1 MQELHVTE
9 NEAGQRLD
17 KLLAKFLNQAP
28 KSFLYKMMRKKNIVL
43 NGKKCTGNE
52 KLKQGDSIKL
62 FFSDETIE
70 KFSAGTYAI
79 PKKEKINMLPIIYE
93 DEQVLLMNKPVGVLS
108 QKAKDSDVSAVE
120 ILINYLMETDQLSKE
135 QFRTFHPSICNRLD
149 RNTSGILVA
158 AKTLP
163 ALQEM
168 NRFFKERTIAKYYR
182 CLVKGR
188 VIKNEE
194 YIKGYLV
201 KDQKTNKVSI
211 TKKKTE
217 EGVPIETEYCVI
229 QSNDEVSLL
238 EVHLITGKTH
248 QIRAHLASIGHPI
261 IGDYKYGDKQI
272 NEMYRQAYGLKSQLL
287 HAYRL
292 EMPSSNGSLAYLN
305 DKKFVAELP
314 DKFIKICK
322 DKGVL

>member
-1 MQELHVTE
+1 MQELHVTA

-70 KFSAGTYAI
+70 KFSAGTYVT

-120 ILINYLMETDQLSKE
+120 ILINYLIETNQLSKE

-158 AKTLP
+158 GKTLP

-168 NRFFKERTIAKYYR
+168 NRFFKERAIAKYYR

-188 VIKNEE
+188 VIKNED

-217 EGVPIETEYCVI
+217 EGVRIETEYCVI

-272 NEMYRQAYGLKSQLL
+272 NEMYRQEYGLKSQLL

-292 EMPSSNGSLAYLN
+292 EMPSSDGSLAYLN

>member
-1 MQELHVTE
+1 MQELHVTA

-70 KFSAGTYAI
+70 KFSAGTYVT

-120 ILINYLMETDQLSKE
+120 ILINYLIETNQLSKE

-158 AKTLP
+158 GKTLP

-188 VIKNEE
+188 VIKSED

-272 NEMYRQAYGLKSQLL
+272 NEMYRQEYGLKSQLL

-292 EMPSSNGSLAYLN
+292 EMPSSDGSLAYLN

>member
-1 MQELHVTE
+1 MQELHVTA

-43 NGKKCTGNE
+43 NGKKCTGYE

-70 KFSAGTYAI
+70 KFSAGTYVT

-120 ILINYLMETDQLSKE
+120 ILINYLIETNQLSKE

-158 AKTLP
+158 GKTLP

-188 VIKNEE
+188 VIKNED

-272 NEMYRQAYGLKSQLL
+272 NEMYRQEYGLKSQLL

-292 EMPSSNGSLAYLN
+292 EMPSSDGSLAYLN

>member
-1 MQELHVTE
+1 MQELHVTA

-70 KFSAGTYAI
+70 KFSAGTYVT

-120 ILINYLMETDQLSKE
+120 ILINYLIETNQLSKE

-158 AKTLP
+158 GKTLP

-188 VIKNEE
+188 VIKNED

-261 IGDYKYGDKQI
+261 IGDYKYGDKPI
-272 NEMYRQAYGLKSQLL
+272 NEMYRQEYGLKSQLL

-292 EMPSSNGSLAYLN
+292 EMPSSDGSLAYLN

>member
-1 MQELHVTE
+1 MQELHVTA

-70 KFSAGTYAI
+70 KFSAGTYVT

-120 ILINYLMETDQLSKE
+120 ILINYLIETNQLSKE

-158 AKTLP
+158 GKTLP

-188 VIKNEE
+188 VIKNED

-229 QSNDEVSLL
+229 QSNDGVSLL

-272 NEMYRQAYGLKSQLL
+272 NEMYRQEYGLKSQLL

-292 EMPSSNGSLAYLN
+292 EMPSSDGSLAYLN

>member
-158 AKTLP
+158 GKTLP

-188 VIKNEE
+188 VIKNED

-272 NEMYRQAYGLKSQLL
+272 NEMYRQVYGLKSQLL

-292 EMPSSNGSLAYLN
+292 EMPSSNGSMAYLN

>member
-1 MQELHVTE
+1 MREISIQK
-9 NEAGQRLD
+9 NEAGQRMD
-17 KLLAKFLNQAP
+17 KFLAKYLNKAP
-28 KSFLYKMMRKKNIVL
+28 KSFFYKMMRKKNIVL

-158 AKTLP
+158 GKTLP

-292 EMPSSNGSLAYLN
+292 EMPSSDGSLAYLN

>member
-93 DEQVLLMNKPVGVLS
+93 DEQILLMNKPVGVLS

-158 AKTLP
+158 GKTLP

-188 VIKNEE
+188 VIKSED

-211 TKKKTE
+211 TKKRTE

-305 DKKFVAELP
+305 DRKFVAELP

>member
-1 MQELHVTE
+1 MQELHVTA

-70 KFSAGTYAI
+70 KFSAGTYVT

-93 DEQVLLMNKPVGVLS
+93 DEQVLLMNKPGGVLS
-108 QKAKDSDVSAVE
+108 QKAKESDVSAVD
-120 ILINYLMETDQLSKE
+120 ILINYLIETNQLSKE

-158 AKTLP
+158 GKTLP

-188 VIKNEE
+188 VIKNED

-272 NEMYRQAYGLKSQLL
+272 NEMYRQEYGLKSQLL

-292 EMPSSNGSLAYLN
+292 EMPSSDGSLAYLN

>member
-1 MQELHVTE
+1 MQELHVTA

-70 KFSAGTYAI
+70 KFSAGTYVT
-79 PKKEKINMLPIIYE
+79 PKREKINMLPIIYE

-120 ILINYLMETDQLSKE
+120 ILINYLIETNQLSKE

-158 AKTLP
+158 GKTLP

-188 VIKNEE
+188 VIKNED

-272 NEMYRQAYGLKSQLL
+272 NEMYRQEYGLKSQLL

-292 EMPSSNGSLAYLN
+292 EMPSSDGSLAYLN

>member
-1 MQELHVTE
+1 MQELHVTA

-70 KFSAGTYAI
+70 KFSAGTYVT

-93 DEQVLLMNKPVGVLS
+93 DEQILLMNKPVGILS

-158 AKTLP
+158 GKTLP

-188 VIKNEE
+188 VIKNED

-211 TKKKTE
+211 TKQETG
-217 EGVPIETEYCVI
+217 EGILIETEYCVI

-292 EMPSSNGSLAYLN
+292 EMPSSDGSLAYLN
-305 DKKFVAELP
+305 DKKFVAKLP
-314 DKFIKICK
+314 DQFIKICK

>member
-93 DEQVLLMNKPVGVLS
+93 DEQVLLMNKPIGVLS

-120 ILINYLMETDQLSKE
+120 ILINYLMETNQLSKE

-158 AKTLP
+158 GKTLP

-217 EGVPIETEYCVI
+217 EGVPRETEYCVI

>member
-1 MQELHVTE
+1 MQELHVTA

-70 KFSAGTYAI
+70 KFSAGTYVT

-93 DEQVLLMNKPVGVLS
+93 DEQVLLMNKPVGVFS

-120 ILINYLMETDQLSKE
+120 ILINYLIETNQLSKE

-158 AKTLP
+158 GKTLS

-188 VIKNEE
+188 VIKNED
-194 YIKGYLV
+194 YIKGYLA

-272 NEMYRQAYGLKSQLL
+272 NEMYRQEYGLKSQLL

-292 EMPSSNGSLAYLN
+292 EMPSSDGSLAYLN

>member
-1 MQELHVTE
+1 MQELHVTA

-70 KFSAGTYAI
+70 KFSAGTYVT

-120 ILINYLMETDQLSKE
+120 ILINYLIETNQLSKE

-149 RNTSGILVA
+149 RNTSGILA
-158 AKTLP
+158 AGKTLP

-188 VIKNEE
+188 VIKNED

-272 NEMYRQAYGLKSQLL
+272 NEMYRQEYGLKSQLL

-292 EMPSSNGSLAYLN
+292 EMPSSDGSLAYLN

>member
-158 AKTLP
+158 GKTLS

-188 VIKNEE
+188 VIKSED

>member
-1 MQELHVTE
+1 MQELHVTA

-17 KLLAKFLNQAP
+17 KFLAKFLNQAP

-70 KFSAGTYAI
+70 KFSAGTYVT

-120 ILINYLMETDQLSKE
+120 ILINYLIETNQLSKE

-158 AKTLP
+158 GKTLP

-188 VIKNEE
+188 VIKNED

-272 NEMYRQAYGLKSQLL
+272 NEMYRQEYGLKSQLL

-292 EMPSSNGSLAYLN
+292 EMPSSDGSLAYLN

>member
-158 AKTLP
+158 GKTLP

-229 QSNDEVSLL
+229 QSNAEVSLL

-292 EMPSSNGSLAYLN
+292 EMPLSNGSLAYLN

>member
-93 DEQVLLMNKPVGVLS
+93 DEQILLMNKPVGVLS

-158 AKTLP
+158 GKTLP

-188 VIKNEE
+188 VIKSED

>member
-1 MQELHVTE
+1 MQELHVTA

-70 KFSAGTYAI
+70 KFSAGTYVT

-120 ILINYLMETDQLSKE
+120 ILINYLIETNQLSKE

-158 AKTLP
+158 GKTLP

-188 VIKNEE
+188 VIKNED

-261 IGDYKYGDKQI
+261 IGDMKYGDEKV
-272 NEMYRQAYGLKSQLL
+272 NKKNYEEHKVTHQLL
-287 HAYRL
+287 HAYRM
-292 EMPSSNGSLAYLN
+292 E
-305 DKKFVAELP
+305 FP
-314 DKFIKICK
+314 DGRTFCAQVPDIFAKLGF
-322 DKGVL
+322 

>member
-1 MQELHVTE
+1 MQELHVTA

-70 KFSAGTYAI
+70 KFSAGTYVT

-120 ILINYLMETDQLSKE
+120 ILINYLIETNQLSKE

-158 AKTLP
+158 GKTLP

-188 VIKNEE
+188 VIKNED

-272 NEMYRQAYGLKSQLL
+272 NEMYRQEYGLKSQLL

-292 EMPSSNGSLAYLN
+292 EMPSSDGSLAYLN
-305 DKKFVAELP
+305 DKKFVAEFP

>member
-1 MQELHVTE
+1 MQELHVTA

-70 KFSAGTYAI
+70 KFSAGTYVT
-79 PKKEKINMLPIIYE
+79 PNKEKINMLPIIYE
-93 DEQVLLMNKPVGVLS
+93 DEQDLLMNKPVGVLS

-120 ILINYLMETDQLSKE
+120 ILINYLIETNQLSKE

-158 AKTLP
+158 GKTLP

-188 VIKNEE
+188 VIKNED

-272 NEMYRQAYGLKSQLL
+272 NEMYRQEYGLKSQLL

-292 EMPSSNGSLAYLN
+292 EMPSSDGSLAYLN

>member
-1 MQELHVTE
+1 MQELHVTA

-70 KFSAGTYAI
+70 KFTAGTYVT
-79 PKKEKINMLPIIYE
+79 PKKEKTNMLPIIYE

-120 ILINYLMETDQLSKE
+120 ILINYLIETNQLSKE

-158 AKTLP
+158 GKTLP

-188 VIKNEE
+188 VIKNED

-272 NEMYRQAYGLKSQLL
+272 NEMYRQEYGLKSQLL

-292 EMPSSNGSLAYLN
+292 EMPSSDGSLAYLN

>member
-28 KSFLYKMMRKKNIVL
+28 KSFLYNMMRKKNIVL

-93 DEQVLLMNKPVGVLS
+93 DEQILLMNKPVGVLS

-158 AKTLP
+158 GKTLP

-188 VIKNEE
+188 VIKSED

>member
-1 MQELHVTE
+1 MQELHVTA

-70 KFSAGTYAI
+70 KFSAGTYVT

-93 DEQVLLMNKPVGVLS
+93 DEQVLLMNKPVDVLS

-120 ILINYLMETDQLSKE
+120 ILINYLIETNQLSKE

-158 AKTLP
+158 GKTLP

-188 VIKNEE
+188 VIKNED

-272 NEMYRQAYGLKSQLL
+272 NEMYRQEYGLKSQLL

-292 EMPSSNGSLAYLN
+292 EMPSSDGSLAYLN

>member
-120 ILINYLMETDQLSKE
+120 ILINYLMETNQLSKE

-158 AKTLP
+158 GKTLP

>member
-93 DEQVLLMNKPVGVLS
+93 DEQILLMNKPVGVLS

-158 AKTLP
+158 GKTLP

-188 VIKNEE
+188 VIKSED

-229 QSNDEVSLL
+229 QSNAEVSLL

>member
-1 MQELHVTE
+1 MQELHVTA

-70 KFSAGTYAI
+70 KFSAGTYVT
-79 PKKEKINMLPIIYE
+79 PKKEKISMLPIIYE

-120 ILINYLMETDQLSKE
+120 ILINYLIETNQLSKE

-158 AKTLP
+158 GKTLP

-188 VIKNEE
+188 VIKNED

-272 NEMYRQAYGLKSQLL
+272 NEMYRQEYGLKSQLL

-292 EMPSSNGSLAYLN
+292 EMPSSDGSLAYLN

>member
-1 MQELHVTE
+1 MQELYVTA

-70 KFSAGTYAI
+70 KFSAGTYVT

-120 ILINYLMETDQLSKE
+120 ILINYLIETNQLSKE

-158 AKTLP
+158 GKTLP

-188 VIKNEE
+188 VIKNED

-272 NEMYRQAYGLKSQLL
+272 NEMYRQEYGLKSQLL

-292 EMPSSNGSLAYLN
+292 EMPSSDGSLAYLN

>member
-158 AKTLP
+158 GKTLS

-188 VIKNEE
+188 VIKNED

>member
-52 KLKQGDSIKL
+52 KLKQGDRIKL

-120 ILINYLMETDQLSKE
+120 ILINYLMETNQLSKE

-158 AKTLP
+158 GKTLP

-188 VIKNEE
+188 VIKSED

>member
-1 MQELHVTE
+1 MQELHVTA

-70 KFSAGTYAI
+70 KFSAETYVT

-120 ILINYLMETDQLSKE
+120 ILINYLIETNQLSKE

-158 AKTLP
+158 GKTLP

-182 CLVKGR
+182 CPVKGR
-188 VIKNEE
+188 VIKNED

-272 NEMYRQAYGLKSQLL
+272 NEMYRQEYGLKSQLL

-292 EMPSSNGSLAYLN
+292 EMPSSDGSLAYLN

>member
-1 MQELHVTE
+1 MRAVTIGQ

-17 KLLAKFLNQAP
+17 KFLNKYMKEAGV
-28 KSFLYKMMRKKNIVL
+28 SFFYKMMRKKNIVL

-158 AKTLP
+158 GKTLP

>member
-1 MQELHVTE
+1 MQELHVTA

-70 KFSAGTYAI
+70 KFSAGTYVT
-79 PKKEKINMLPIIYE
+79 PKKEKINMLQIIYE

-120 ILINYLMETDQLSKE
+120 ILINYLIETNQLSKE

-158 AKTLP
+158 GKTLP

-188 VIKNEE
+188 VIKNED

-272 NEMYRQAYGLKSQLL
+272 NEMYRQEYGLKSQLL

-292 EMPSSNGSLAYLN
+292 EMPSSDGSLAYLN

>member
-93 DEQVLLMNKPVGVLS
+93 DEQILLMNKPVGVLS

-158 AKTLP
+158 GKTLP

-229 QSNDEVSLL
+229 QSNAEVSLL

>member
-1 MQELHVTE
+1 MQELHVTA

-70 KFSAGTYAI
+70 KFSAGTYVT

-120 ILINYLMETDQLSKE
+120 ILINYLIETNQLSKE

-158 AKTLP
+158 GKTLP

-188 VIKNEE
+188 VIKNED

-211 TKKKTE
+211 TKKKTD

-272 NEMYRQAYGLKSQLL
+272 NEMYRQEYGLKSQLL

-292 EMPSSNGSLAYLN
+292 EMPSSDGSLAYLN

>member
-17 KLLAKFLNQAP
+17 KLLAKFLNRAP

-79 PKKEKINMLPIIYE
+79 SKKEKINMLPIIYE

-158 AKTLP
+158 GKTLP

-188 VIKNEE
+188 VIKSED